1 MGSHGGCASQ
11 AKANGRDGAS
21 KVLGVPEHSDGASHG
36 GCASQDKGRDGASK
50 YQGLDDTSGGSS
62 HGDVSSSGGCA
73 SQDKGRDGASKAQG
87 QAGRDGESSSVGDAA
102 SQGQG
107 QDRSVR
113 PDAEPNSSLR
123 ELQTDYGFQFR
134 VQDASDGEED
144 SSHRDVSSTGGC
156 ASQDQGRDGAS
167 KAQGQGRD
175 GESSSNG
182 DIASQGQAKDQ
193 EGQGQGGED
202 SDSED
207 SLPPLSP
214 LPPERG
220 PNYGAPVQTDSLSST
235 RFSSLVLLLSK
246 MIDLLLREQQGHEDS
261 SPTRSQVAA
270 ALNAL
275 SSWGESQHIVHRQD
289 GQRLASPSGGEPQHR
304 VHQPGSR

>member
-36 GCASQDKGRDGASK
+36 GCASQDKGQDGASEAEG
-50 YQGLDDTSGGSS
+50 QG
-62 HGDVSSSGGCA
+62 
-73 SQDKGRDGASKAQG
+73 QGRDGAS
-87 QAGRDGESSSVGDAA
+87 SSNGDAA

-107 QDRSVR
+107 QDRSVP
-113 PDAEPNSSLR
+113 PDAEPNTSLR

-134 VQDASDGEED
+134 VQDDSDGEED
-144 SSHRDVSSTGGC
+144 SSHRDVSSTGSC

-220 PNYGAPVQTDSLSST
+220 PNYGAPVQTDPLSST

-270 ALNAL
+270 ALNVL
-275 SSWGESQHIVHRQD
+275 SSGGESQHNVHRQD
-289 GQRLASPSGGEPQHR
+289 GQRLASPSGGEPQQ
-304 VHQPGSR
+304 VAAALDVLSSVENVD